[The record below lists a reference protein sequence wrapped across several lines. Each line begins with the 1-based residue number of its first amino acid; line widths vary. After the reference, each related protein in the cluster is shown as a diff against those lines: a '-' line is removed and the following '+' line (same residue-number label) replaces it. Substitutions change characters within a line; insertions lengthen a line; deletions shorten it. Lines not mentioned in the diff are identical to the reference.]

1 MAQLARFW
9 TYRAG
14 TPVYAMSGQLVGEVA
29 AVRPDAVLVSSRV
42 GRNQWIADLD
52 VVDYDGEGLTIAKAP
67 EEIAKRPAHRATAR
81 TEDILLSERTLPVSR
96 PQRRGPAA

>member
-14 TPVYAMSGQLVGEVA
+14 TPVYAMSGQLVGQVA
-29 AVRPDAVLVSSRV
+29 AVRPDAVLISSGM
-42 GRNQWIADLD
+42 GRNQWVADLD
-52 VVDYDGEGLTIAKAP
+52 VVDYDGEGLTIAAP
-67 EEIAKRPAHRATAR
+67 PIELVTPARQGTTRA
-81 TEDILLSERTLPVSR
+81 EDVLLSEQTLPLLSL